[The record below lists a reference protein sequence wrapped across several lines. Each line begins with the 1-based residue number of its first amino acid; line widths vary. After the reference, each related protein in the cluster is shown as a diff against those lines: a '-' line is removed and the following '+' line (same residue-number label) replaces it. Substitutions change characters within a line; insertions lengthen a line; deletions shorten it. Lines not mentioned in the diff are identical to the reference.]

1 MRTSALLGYLTLSA
15 VWTSTLGRNQ
25 VTELTFLLPA
35 GSAECFFQPARSD
48 DRLEVVYRVIAGSG
62 LDVGFGFFS
71 PSGSKLAS
79 DFRASENYHVLD
91 HTEDGDYRFCFD
103 NSFSKFSEKMVFFR
117 VNVIDR
123 SGAGDDGWMDGVMEE
138 NMVGYEL
145 ESIRA
150 TLDATRWNMERSHQT
165 LIRLRSFEKM
175 DLSLLED
182 NLWRVSFWSCVNLL
196 VMMAVA
202 ATQVYTVRQLFRDAK
217 RV

>member
-1 MRTSALLGYLTLSA
+1 MRTSALLGYLTLSV
-15 VWTSTLGRNQ
+15 VWTATLAWKPA
-25 VTELTFLLPA
+25 TELTFLLPA
-35 GSAECFFQPARSD
+35 GREECFYQPTRSNNII
-48 DRLEVVYRVIAGSG
+48 EVAYRVIAGSG

-79 DFRASENYHVLD
+79 DFRASDNYHVLD
-91 HTEDGDYRFCFD
+91 HAEDGDYRFCFD
-103 NSFSKFSEKMVFFR
+103 NSFSKFSEKMVYFR
-117 VNVIDR
+117 VSVIDK
-123 SGAGDDGWMDGVMEE
+123 SGAEDDGWIDGVMEE

-150 TLDATRWNMERSHQT
+150 TLDSTHWNMERSHQA
-165 LIRLRSFEKM
+165 LIHLRSFEKM

-202 ATQVYTVRQLFRDAK
+202 ATQVYTVRQLFRDTK
-217 RV
+217 RG